1 MAADTPFDVLD
12 TWEKKINV
20 TDIEYVHAGP
30 IAALLKEVEPGTANH
45 NAVDLAERV
54 RRVCNR
60 LRNVEAATR
69 PVSIPDAISEVEK
82 MRDEWLEMKR
92 NYKIDDSLWVAHKNY
107 VNAAMQILDRL
118 RSLSP
123 EVAE

>member
-1 MAADTPFDVLD
+1 MDANTPFDVLD

-20 TDIEYVHAGP
+20 TDIEYVRA
-30 IAALLKEVEPGTANH
+30 
-45 NAVDLAERV
+45 DM
-54 RRVCNR
+54 
-60 LRNVEAATR
+60 ATR
-69 PVSIPDAISEVEK
+69 AVSTPDAISEVEK

-123 EVAE
+123 EIGE